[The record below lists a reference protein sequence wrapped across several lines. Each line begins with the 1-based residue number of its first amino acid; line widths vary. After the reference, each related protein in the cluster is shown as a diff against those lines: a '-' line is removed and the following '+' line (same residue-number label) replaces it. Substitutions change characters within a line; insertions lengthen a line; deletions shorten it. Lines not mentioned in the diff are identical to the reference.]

1 MLILLQNSLK
11 KCPTDTRVYIVPLPP
26 RIKSFLVK
34 RNDFYTICVNECL
47 SPEARMKAY
56 EHELWHL
63 EHDDLHSDLP
73 TGLIEIRAHKEV
85 D

>member
-1 MLILLQNSLK
+1 MCEKDN
-11 KCPTDTRVYIVPLPP
+11 YI
-26 RIKSFLVK
+26 
-34 RNDFYTICVNECL
+34 TICINEAL
-47 SPEARMKAY
+47 SDDAKRRAY

-63 EHDDLHSDLP
+63 EHDDLYSDLP

>member
-1 MLILLQNSLK
+1 MSQSLLK
-11 KCPTDTRVYIVPLPP
+11 KCPIDVNVYVVPLPP
-26 RIKSFLVK
+26 RIKSFICERDGYV
-34 RNDFYTICVNECL
+34 TICINECL
-47 SPEARMKAY
+47 SENAREKAY
-56 EHELWHL
+56 EHEMYHL